1 MALGPVEYL
10 VIKFEGNRFTG
21 EIAPALRDVVARGV
35 ISIIDLLF
43 VQKDME
49 GNLKVME
56 LNEIGESASVFDPL
70 VDEDDI
76 TGLLSSED
84 IEELSESLENNSS
97 AAILLFEHA
106 WATRL
111 RDALVNSGGRLVADG
126 IIPREVVE
134 LVSEEIAKASA

>member
-1 MALGPVEYL
+1 
-10 VIKFEGNRFTG
+10 
-21 EIAPALRDVVARGV
+21 
-35 ISIIDLLF
+35 
-43 VQKDME
+43 
-49 GNLKVME
+49 
-56 LNEIGESASVFDPL
+56 
-70 VDEDDI
+70 
-76 TGLLSSED
+76 ED

>member
-10 VIKFEGNRFTG
+10 VIKFEGNRFTA
-21 EIAPALRDVVARGV
+21 EIAPALKDVVAKGI

-49 GNLKVME
+49 GNLRAME
-56 LNEIGESASVFDPL
+56 LNEIDDDETAGLFDPL
-70 VDEDDI
+70 VDDI